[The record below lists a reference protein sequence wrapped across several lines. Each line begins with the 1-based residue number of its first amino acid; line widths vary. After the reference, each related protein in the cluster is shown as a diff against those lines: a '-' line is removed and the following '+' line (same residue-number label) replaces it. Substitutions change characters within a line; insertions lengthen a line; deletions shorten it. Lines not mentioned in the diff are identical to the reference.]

1 MPDNWAGVAVLIAVQ
16 VVIFFFTKRSLDR
29 LDAAISRLEATLA
42 ETKVEMS
49 AQITAFKEDLMGQM
63 ATNKAGLLEE
73 LTAMND
79 EPLPCCCACCNT
91 NPRCTAATKDE
102 RTR

>member
-29 LDAAISRLEATLA
+29 LDAAISRLEATLT
-42 ETKVEMS
+42 ETRVEMS
-49 AQITAFKEDLMGQM
+49 AQMTAFKEDLLEQM
-63 ATNKAGLLEE
+63 ATNKVGLLDE
-73 LTAMND
+73 LTTMND

-91 NPRCTAATKDE
+91 NPKCTAATKAE

>member
-42 ETKVEMS
+42 EMRAET
-49 AQITAFKEDLMGQM
+49 AAFKEDLLRKLM
-63 ATNKAGLLEE
+63 
-73 LTAMND
+73 AMNN
-79 EPLPCCCACCNT
+79 EPPPYCCACCNA
-91 NPRCTAATKDE
+91 NPRCTAAPKNE
-102 RTR
+102 RTRCAVGRRI